1 MASES
6 TPAVAEHKISQDL
19 QSTLREDRLFPPPP
33 DFAAQAHIQSLAD
46 YDALYARSIAD
57 PEAFWAEAATELHW
71 FQKWTQV
78 LDWQLPVAKWFVG
91 GKTNLCYNAVDRHAL
106 GSLANKTA
114 IIWEGEP
121 VVDGKSEI
129 RKLTYAELHA
139 QVQLFANAL
148 KSLGIQKGDRVAI
161 YMGMTPELAI
171 ALLACARI
179 GAVHSV
185 IFGGF
190 AAHAIADRVNDSQC
204 VAIIT
209 QNTSFRRGAEIPL
222 KRTVDEALKST
233 PSVQHVIVLKRSSTE
248 VPMQPGH
255 DHCWH
260 DLIRKAGP
268 VCPAEPLDS
277 EDPLYI
283 LYTSGT
289 TGKPKGL
296 VHSTGGYAVG
306 TYLTTKY
313 VFDLANPNHPDDVY
327 WCTADIGWV
336 TGHSYVVYGPL
347 QCGAT
352 VLMYEGAP
360 NFPDNSRFWQI
371 IDNHKVTIFYT
382 APTAIRAF
390 IKWGDEHVEK
400 HSLASLRLLGTVG
413 EPINPEAWMWY
424 REKIGHNRCP
434 IVDTWWQTETGAI
447 LIAPIPG
454 AVPTKP
460 GSATRPFF
468 GIEPAVVTRPDAEGH
483 FHEVPAGSGG
493 LLVIKKPWPSM
504 ARTIYGDAER
514 YKKTYWSDV
523 PGCYFTGDGARRD
536 ADGYYWLMGRVD
548 DVLNVSGHRLGTMEV
563 ESALVAHPAVAE
575 AAVVGR
581 PDDLKG
587 QAIVAFVS
595 LESSYAAKF
604 ASGHASTNAA
614 SSADPANSPTRE
626 TANSLQSLKDELKQ
640 WVAKEIGSLA
650 RPEEIRFTDSLPK
663 TRSGKIMRRLL
674 RELAT
679 TGQVTGDTTTLE
691 DFQVIAKL
699 RESDE
704 G

>member
-1 MASES
+1 MASQS
-6 TPAVAEHKISQDL
+6 IPASQDL
-19 QSTLREDRLFPPPP
+19 QSTLREDRVFPPPA
-33 DFAAQAHIQSLAD
+33 DFAAKAHIPSLEA
-46 YDALYARSIAD
+46 YEELYAKSIAD
-57 PEAFWAEAATELHW
+57 PEAFWAEAAKELHW
-71 FQKWTQV
+71 FEPFTQV
-78 LDWQLPVAKWFVG
+78 LDWQLPIAKWFVG

-106 GSLANKTA
+106 GANAQKA
-114 IIWEGEP
+114 ALIWEGEP
-121 VVDGKSEI
+121 VNADGNPEI
-129 RKLTYAELHA
+129 RTLTYAELHVE
-139 QVQLFANAL
+139 VQKTANAL

-204 VAIIT
+204 VAILT
-209 QNTSFRRGAEIPL
+209 QDISYRRGTEIQL
-222 KRTVDEALKST
+222 KRTVDEALAQT
-233 PSVQHVIVLKRSSTE
+233 PSVKHVVVLKRGSKPVDLKE
-248 VPMQPGH
+248 GRDH
-255 DHCWH
+255 DWATLVSAASP
-260 DLIRKAGP
+260 D
-268 VCPAEPLDS
+268 CPAEPLES

-296 VHSTGGYAVG
+296 VHTTAGYALQ

-313 VFDLANPNHPDDVY
+313 VFDLQNPNHPDDVY

-347 QCGAT
+347 QNGAT

-360 NFPDNSRFWQI
+360 NFPEFSRFWQI
-371 IDNHKVTIFYT
+371 IDRHKVTIFYT

-390 IKWGDEHVEK
+390 IKWGDEHVTPY
-400 HSLASLRLLGTVG
+400 SLASLRLLGTVG
-413 EPINPEAWMWY
+413 EPINPEAWIWY
-424 REKIGHNRCP
+424 RDKIGHGRCP
-434 IVDTWWQTETGAI
+434 IVDTWWQTETGGI
-447 LIAPIPG
+447 MIAPIPG

-468 GIEPAVVTRPDAEGH
+468 GIEPAVVTREGH
-483 FHEVPAGSGG
+483 DVPKGSGG
-493 LLVIKKPWPSM
+493 LLVVKKPWPSM
-504 ARTIYGDAER
+504 ARTVWGDPER
-514 YKKTYWSDV
+514 YQKTYWSDV
-523 PGCYFTGDGARRD
+523 PGCYFTGDGARQD
-536 ADGYYWLMGRVD
+536 ADGYFWLMGRVD

-581 PDDLKG
+581 PDELKG
-587 QAIVAFVS
+587 QGIVAFVS
-595 LESSYAAKF
+595 LESSHAK
-604 ASGHASTNAA
+604 ST
-614 SSADPANSPTRE
+614 DPA
-626 TANSLQSLKDELKQ
+626 ALAALKDEMKK
-640 WVAKEIGSLA
+640 WVAKEIGSIA
-650 RPEEIRFTDSLPK
+650 RPDDIRFTDALPK

-679 TGQVTGDTTTLE
+679 HGEIKGDTTTLE